1 MMDRD
6 GAETIASNNNVGPAI
21 APPTQRSI
29 WFIRHGESESNA
41 GLATPDPAFT
51 GLTSTGHQQARRI
64 AAACREIPS
73 RVIVSHYQRTKQTA
87 LPTLEKFSLEPEVW
101 DVHEF
106 TYLGRL
112 HGQTTTRQERSSHVD
127 AYWYKLNP
135 GYVDGDGSESFADF
149 FLRTQ
154 RVVNRLLHMQER
166 FIMVFSHE
174 QFITAA
180 RWLLAAKKTFKR
192 ADIDVD
198 LMMGFKHALTI
209 TPLVNGAILPVS
221 VQNNRP
227 VCGKVVTSHL
237 GYKLNS

>member
-1 MMDRD
+1 MTNRD
-6 GAETIASNNNVGPAI
+6 GAETVANNNAGPVI
-21 APPTQRSI
+21 APPTQRNI

-41 GLATPDPAFT
+41 GLATPNPVLI
-51 GLTSTGHQQARRI
+51 GLTSTGHEQARRI
-64 AAACREIPS
+64 ATICSETPS
-73 RVIVSHYQRTKQTA
+73 LVIVSHYQRTKQTA
-87 LPTLEKFSLEPEVW
+87 LPTLEKFSLESEVW

-112 HGQTTTRQERSSHVD
+112 HGQTTTRQERSPHVD

-135 GYVDGDGSESFADF
+135 RYVDGDGSESFADF

-154 RVVNRLLHMQER
+154 RVVDRLLYMQDH

-180 RWLLAAKKTFKR
+180 RWLLTANKTFEKV
-192 ADIDVD
+192 DISVD
-198 LMMGFKHALTI
+198 LMMGFKQVLTI
-209 TPLVNGAILPVS
+209 APLANGAILAVS
-221 VQNNRP
+221 IHNNRP
-227 VCGKVVTSHL
+227 VCTKVVTSHL